1 MDKYIC
7 TRCGGFLSTYEYE
20 NFVCLCFECNAAVKR
35 ELENQYELNNID
47 MILENKRKGNE
58 FEK

>member
-7 TRCGGFLSTYEYE
+7 TRCGGFLSIYKYE
-20 NFVCLCFECNAAVKR
+20 NFVCLCFECNNEVKR

-47 MILENKRKGNE
+47 IILENKRKGNG